1 MCRTRGNCGVFEG
14 VHQEHIMTVT
24 NFQSRGDYLT
34 FNILTD
40 REIQCDYSSCYD
52 LISCFYNLI
61 KVKFVRLMQWS
72 HFCDSLKMYTVFFVT
87 HLGFDADIFQR

>member
-1 MCRTRGNCGVFEG
+1 MITA
-14 VHQEHIMTVT
+14 
-24 NFQSRGDYLT
+24 
-34 FNILTD
+34 
-40 REIQCDYSSCYD
+40 SCHD

-72 HFCDSLKMYTVFFVT
+72 HFCDSLNMYTVFFVT